1 MLTHCSFTMSEN
13 NYILLFLYM
22 SSSALDHA
30 GVKYRRCETGAE
42 REREKRGKGE
52 GQRERERNVHKLHV

>member
-1 MLTHCSFTMSEN
+1 
-13 NYILLFLYM
+13 M

-52 GQRERERNVHKLHV
+52 GQREREREREMYTNYTYNCFTAGAFMHH

>member
-1 MLTHCSFTMSEN
+1 
-13 NYILLFLYM
+13 M